1 MLPTVPVAHRYSSA
15 RSARLCGAMVAV
27 VAATVALP
35 LADADAQVRDED
47 RAKSEIRSIDR
58 AIDLARER
66 RERLDAEAARH
77 AQEVEALRAQSVEVA
92 RRVQDQEAAA
102 SATELRLRDLRR
114 ETAAAEQSLN
124 DGRDRMAVTLAAL
137 QRLARRPPEA
147 MIAMPT
153 SPVDTVRTAM
163 LLGAVVPPLERQAVE
178 LRDRLATL
186 AALREE
192 GRRERTAL
200 ANQLAALR
208 SERAEL
214 ARLAE
219 RTAVLRDRAAA
230 ERQDVVARLDSMGKE
245 ADDLRDLIK
254 RLEAE
259 RRAEEERRRVEAER
273 QRAEAAR
280 RRAAEQRRLAEEQRR
295 AEEEARRRNAPPPVA
310 MTPPP
315 RPAELRESQPPP
327 PVVPRGSSR
336 TAPPARG
343 RIVMGYGDAPPPR
356 DRGVV
361 LETRGDAQ
369 VVAPREGTVA
379 YAGDFRGY
387 GRLLIIDH
395 GDGYHSVLMG
405 FARIDARPGQRVI
418 AGEPVGVMGASERG
432 NPHLYVEL
440 RRNGQPTNPLPML
453 AAQRE

>member
-1 MLPTVPVAHRYSSA
+1 MLPTALVAHRYSSA

-66 RERLDAEAARH
+66 RERLDAEAAKH

-102 SATELRLRDLRR
+102 TATELRLRDLRR

-208 SERAEL
+208 SERTEL

-219 RTAVLRDRAAA
+219 RTSVLRDRAAA

-273 QRAEAAR
+273 QRHRWSRAAR
-280 RRAAEQRRLAEEQRR
+280 RGRLPRRAAGSSWATATRRRRGIAVSCWRHAAMRRWWRR
-295 AEEEARRRNAPPPVA
+295 ARAP
-310 MTPPP
+310 
-315 RPAELRESQPPP
+315 
-327 PVVPRGSSR
+327 
-336 TAPPARG
+336 
-343 RIVMGYGDAPPPR
+343 
-356 DRGVV
+356 
-361 LETRGDAQ
+361 
-369 VVAPREGTVA
+369 
-379 YAGDFRGY
+379 
-387 GRLLIIDH
+387 
-395 GDGYHSVLMG
+395 
-405 FARIDARPGQRVI
+405 
-418 AGEPVGVMGASERG
+418 
-432 NPHLYVEL
+432 
-440 RRNGQPTNPLPML
+440 
-453 AAQRE
+453 